1 MDSAELE
8 GRSAPALDV
17 KTQSEYF
24 ADPWFAK
31 MRSGWKLQV
40 YATAK

>member
-8 GRSAPALDV
+8 GRSAPALGV
-17 KTQSEYF
+17 KTWNECF
-24 ADPWFAK
+24 ADPRFAK